1 MGLVRR
7 QFDLVR
13 RYGRPLSRGLLALAV
28 GALCVSSAWAQ
39 SAPGKGAPTASQGEE
54 EHKPLTK
61 EQAKELFRSV
71 DEILSFVSADT
82 KLPISHSVK
91 RKLITRD
98 EVNKYL
104 REKFEEDESAK
115 RMARSEIVLKKFG
128 LLDRDFHLEPFL
140 ISLLTEQVAGFYD
153 NKTKTVNLLDWIEP
167 DEQKPVLA
175 HELTHALQDQRVGLT
190 KWSEVGAQDI
200 AKNVAEDN
208 HHIQTDEADTARQA
222 VAEGQAMVVFLDYTL
237 RPTGKTLQN
246 SPDMMARLKDT
257 VSDTSGSPILAR
269 APLLLQ
275 KSLLFPYS
283 EGLSF
288 EDAILVKAGKDAA
301 FSAVLE
307 NPPAS
312 SFEIMHPAAYMAHVP
327 VPVLRLPDIHP
338 LIDAE
343 YTPYDVGVMGEFDMR
358 ILTELFGGEQIAA
371 ALAPAWNGGIY
382 YAAQRKSAVTAEA
395 KASTASIGMFYES
408 KWKND
413 DSARS
418 FVRVYAGQL
427 PRKYSGLVRRTKD
440 EVDEGEQIY
449 TTNEGDVL
457 LSISGTSVFVSEG
470 FPVQLARKLRDSIV
484 SVQSDAPLQVAGSM
498 GSEGPH
504 ASGDPG
510 VDLVRL
516 LSSAG
521 VMKAA
526 IRGESGASERY
537 TLVKQ

>member
-39 SAPGKGAPTASQGEE
+39 SAPGKGAPTASQGEA

-140 ISLLTEQVAGFYD
+140 ISLLTEQMAGFYD

-246 SPDMMARLKDT
+246 SPNMMARLKDT

-343 YTPYDVGVMGEFDMR
+343 YTPYDVGVMGEFDVR

-418 FVRVYAGQL
+418 FLRVYAGEL

-470 FPVQLARKLRDSIV
+470 FPVQLARKLQDSIV